1 MVVMGISQELYA
13 ILGNI
18 VEILDMGP
26 FNKQK
31 LTFKL
36 GRALDAQCDLGMA
49 YTFRGA
55 QCTFFLPHRN
65 LMKHKVE
72 VGET

>member
-13 ILGNI
+13 IPSN
-18 VEILDMGP
+18 VVVFLDMGP

-55 QCTFFLPHRN
+55 QCTFFPRT
-65 LMKHKVE
+65 
-72 VGET
+72 GTS

>member
-13 ILGNI
+13 ILGN
-18 VEILDMGP
+18 VVQILDMGP

-36 GRALDAQCDLGMA
+36 CRALDAQCDLGMA

-55 QCTFFLPHRN
+55 QCTLFLPHMN
-65 LMKHKVE
+65 LMN
-72 VGET
+72 TM